1 MTVTISISEKLAH
14 ASKFL
19 AVCAVL
25 LFCSA
30 FLHLSVIAQQRF
42 TLPDNPTF
50 KPEVEIRQE
59 DYAKAR
65 REFRTRLVQKIPSP
79 QAVAM
84 PDPPTGVRVVE
95 FPSGGV
101 RLKAWMNS
109 PGNPSGG
116 KIPAVIFLHGGFSFI
131 RDHWEQAEAY
141 RNAGFIVLTPILRGE
156 NGQAGNFT
164 LLYDEVDDVLA
175 AAEFLGRQPFVN
187 AENIFIAGHSIGGT
201 LALLASQASGKFRA
215 VASFSGSPD
224 QKLLLR
230 FGFPKEEIPF
240 DQADPREFQ
249 MRSPLAYATSLKSP
263 TRIYYGSLEPV
274 FDLTSRRAADLAKK
288 AGLDVEAVVTQ
299 GNHESHV
306 PDSVRQSIEF
316 FDRHLSAKA
325 RLTLKARSI
334 PETRPC
340 LAGNATFHLKG
351 FEDAQAV
358 TLAGSFNGWNP
369 QKYFLVKE
377 TGGWVCRVD
386 LAPGKHFYKFVV
398 DREWLVDPANPAKA
412 DDGNGNVN
420 SVLVINP

>member
-1 MTVTISISEKLAH
+1 MTVTISIPEKLAR
-14 ASKFL
+14 AGKFL

-25 LFCSA
+25 LVCSA
-30 FLHLSVIAQQRF
+30 FLRLPVIAQQRF

-50 KPEVEIRQE
+50 KPEVEVRQE

-84 PDPPTGVRVVE
+84 PDPPTGVEVVE
-95 FPSGGV
+95 FPSGGL

-109 PGNPSGG
+109 PGKPSSR

-175 AAEFLGRQPFVN
+175 AAEFLSRRPFVD
-187 AENIFIAGHSIGGT
+187 AENIFLAGHSAGGT
-201 LALLASQASGKFRA
+201 LALLASQASGRFRA

-230 FGFPKEEIPF
+230 LGFPKDKIPF

-249 MRSPLAYATSLKSP
+249 MRSPLAYAASLKSP
-263 TRIYYGSLEPV
+263 TRIYYGSQEPV
-274 FDLTSRRAADLAKK
+274 FDLTSRRAADLAKE

-306 PDSVRQSIEF
+306 PASVRQSIEF
-316 FDRHLSAKA
+316 FDRHLSAKV
-325 RLTLKARSI
+325 RLTLKARSL

-340 LAGNATFHLKG
+340 LAGNATFRLKG

-358 TLAGSFNGWNP
+358 TLAGSFNGWSP
-369 QKYFLVKE
+369 QKYFLIKE

-398 DREWLVDPANPAKA
+398 DREWLVDPDNPVKA